1 MEECEGG
8 EEFLVEEEGGKIETV
23 VTRHKVVNRY

>member
-8 EEFLVEEEGGKIETV
+8 EEFLVEEEGGKIDTV
-23 VTRHKVVNRY
+23 VTRRERVNRY